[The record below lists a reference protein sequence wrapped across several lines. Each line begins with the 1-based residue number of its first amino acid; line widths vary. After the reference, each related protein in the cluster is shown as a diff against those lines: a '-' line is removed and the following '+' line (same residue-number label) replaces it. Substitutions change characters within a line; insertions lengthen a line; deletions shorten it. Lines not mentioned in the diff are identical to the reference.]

1 VFVLVLGYIANKT
14 EFETG
19 GVVIG
24 DDVITRLEYTSISDM
39 HAMFLMYEDEV
50 KLTRGAIISEIV
62 ECFIA
67 AVLEVSGTRL

>member
-1 VFVLVLGYIANKT
+1 M

-24 DDVITRLEYTSISDM
+24 DDVISRLEYTGIGDM
-39 HAMFLMYEDEV
+39 HAMFLMYEDEI
-50 KLTRGAIISEIV
+50 KLTRGTIILEIV
-62 ECFIA
+62 ECFVA